1 MIMRS
6 KQSGFTLV
14 EIAIV
19 LVIIGLLLGGVLKG
33 QELINSAKVKNFATD
48 FRNVPLFIYGYQ
60 DKFRKL
66 PGDMSATDLGA
77 SMPGVC
83 LATGLECRAAATVGT
98 AGNGIIE
105 GNWYDVGGN
114 TVTAG
119 AAVDSEAARFWQ
131 HVRAAGFASGPTD
144 WGNANYRPLNADGG
158 PIGFETGV
166 NMAVVPPVP
175 APFIAGM
182 TGTYYVCTDGILG
195 KFAKQLDA
203 TLDNDETSTG
213 SVRAVPTGSA
223 RGAAA
228 TTKALIVDSAT
239 YIVCMAL

>member
-1 MIMRS
+1 MK

-66 PGDMSATDLGA
+66 PGDMSAADLGA
-77 SMPGVC
+77 SMPTVC
-83 LATGLECRAAATVGT
+83 AANGANCRDAATVGT
-98 AGNGIIE
+98 AGNGVIE

-114 TVTAG
+114 TVSAG
-119 AAVDSEAARFWQ
+119 AATDSEAARFWQ
-131 HVRAAGFASGPTD
+131 HARAAGFASGPTD

-158 PIGFETGV
+158 TIGFETGI
-166 NMAVVPPVP
+166 NMAAVPPVP
-175 APFIAGM
+175 APFISGM
-182 TGTYYVCTDGILG
+182 SGTYYVCSDAILG

-203 TLDNDETSTG
+203 TLDNDETGTG
-213 SVRAVPTGSA
+213 NVRAVPTGTA
-223 RGAAA
+223 RGVSTG
-228 TTKALIVDSAT
+228 TTKVNIVDSGS

>member
-1 MIMRS
+1 MRQ
-6 KQSGFTLV
+6 KQMGFTLV

-33 QELINSAKVKNFATD
+33 QELINSAKVKNFAND

-66 PGDMSATDLGA
+66 PGDMSAADLGS
-77 SMPGVC
+77 SMSGVC
-83 LATGLECRAAATVGT
+83 GTTGASCRSGSTSGT
-98 AGNGIIE
+98 ANNGVIE

-114 TVTAG
+114 TVSTG
-119 AAVDSEAARFWQ
+119 AATDSEAARFWQ
-131 HVRAAGFASGPTD
+131 HVRAAGYASGPTD

-158 PIGFETGV
+158 AIGFETGV
-166 NMAVVPPVP
+166 DMTTTPPSP
-175 APFIAGM
+175 APFITGM
-182 TGTYYVCTDGILG
+182 TGTYFVCSDGILG

-203 TLDNDETSTG
+203 TLDNDETGTG
-213 SVRAVPTGSA
+213 NLRAVPTGST
-223 RGAAA
+223 RPTAAI
-228 TTKALIVDSAT
+228 TKTNIVDSGT

>member
-1 MIMRS
+1 MRS

-48 FRNVPLFIYGYQ
+48 FRNIPVFIYGYQ

-66 PGDMSATDLGA
+66 PGDMSAVDLGT
-77 SMPGVC
+77 SMVGVC
-83 LATGLECRAAATVGT
+83 GLLGVNCRAAGTVGT
-98 AGNGIIE
+98 AGNGVIE

-114 TVTAG
+114 TVVPG

-131 HVRAAGFASGPTD
+131 HIRAAGYASGPTD
-144 WGNANYRPLNADGG
+144 WGNANYRPQNADGG
-158 PIGFETGV
+158 TIGFETGI
-166 NMAVVPPVP
+166 NMLVTPPVP

-182 TGTYYVCTDGILG
+182 TGTYYVCSDGILG

-213 SVRAVPTGSA
+213 SVRAVPTASA
-223 RGAAA
+223 RGTGG
-228 TTKALIVDSAT
+228 TTKALIVDSAS
-239 YIVCMAL
+239 YIVCMAM